1 MTKQYDYSRYTARE
15 HLRAENMRRYGL
27 TYQDIANVLHRSY
40 MSVYK
45 HMTKAQI
52 IENKLIREKERTM
65 KVKFKKLSENAVMP
79 KKAHASDFCYD
90 IVATSCEEVAPNVYK
105 YGTGIALQIDAKFQ
119 KFEHTKCDA
128 SVGFELRSR
137 SSVWKTGMVLS
148 NGVGT
153 IDEGYTGEICAVFY
167 HLVPEMP
174 RYQVGDRIGQ
184 VHIQIAPKIEFEEVD
199 ELSDTD
205 RGEGGYGST
214 GK

>member
-1 MTKQYDYSRYTARE
+1 
-15 HLRAENMRRYGL
+15 
-27 TYQDIANVLHRSY
+27 
-40 MSVYK
+40 
-45 HMTKAQI
+45 
-52 IENKLIREKERTM
+52 M
-65 KVKFKKLSENAVMP
+65 KVKIKKLSENAVMP

-105 YGTGIALQIDAKFQ
+105 YGTGLAMQIVRTEWGIDSLKDVCI
-119 KFEHTKCDA
+119 T
-128 SVGFELRSR
+128 LRSR
-137 SSVWKTGMVLS
+137 SSIWKTGMVLS
-148 NGVGT
+148 NSQGT

-167 HLVPEMP
+167 HVMPNMP

-184 VHIQIAPKIEFEEVD
+184 VHMQIAPKIEFEEVD